1 MAADMVEKVVN
12 AVQGNERICV
22 NLWRGATKIMQK

>member
-12 AVQGNERICV
+12 ALQGNERICV
-22 NLWRGATKIMQK
+22 NLWCGVNEIMQK

>member
-12 AVQGNERICV
+12 AMQGNELICV
-22 NLWRGATKIMQK
+22 NLWRGATEIMQK